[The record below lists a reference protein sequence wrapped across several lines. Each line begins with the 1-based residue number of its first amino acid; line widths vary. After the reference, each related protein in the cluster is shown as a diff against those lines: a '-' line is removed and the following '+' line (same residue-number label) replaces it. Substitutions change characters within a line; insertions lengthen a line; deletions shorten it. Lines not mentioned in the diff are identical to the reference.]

1 MLLMAGPAPDILRF
15 IQVVSWIIMPAL
27 LAAVGL
33 TLFLHYRKRKK
44 ETNDEPDLEGKLLE
58 SVSGLV
64 GYTNGNGEYIVFDN
78 SVLIQQYKNT
88 LSYNHARYTALQHD
102 YVKMETKYAALALY
116 ARNLFVKP
124 KKEIM
129 EHSHEMPKDVQ
140 VEINRLAKE
149 HAAEKSELQDKLAQL
164 ERTCRQLEQE
174 NKSLHD
180 QVSMHMGTEDER
192 TSIINKWKEES
203 ATLRD
208 KVADQE
214 YLQDLVEEKK
224 AQVSFLQNQL
234 EQRIKNLYQSE
245 HNRLQTVSEA
255 KQLKENKEILNKE
268 INSLKDDLLLK
279 QEQIDKAQVF
289 LCEKE
294 ELLAEK
300 QQLLNA
306 KLEHIA
312 NLENLLKE
320 SREQNELSNTS
331 MADNKGLVDDLQ
343 QQLAEEKSKVELL
356 TQKLSANRHMI
367 RSLYKDFKD
376 FVDQTADESPLIP
389 LRNYENREHEEIVS
403 Q

>member
-1 MLLMAGPAPDILRF
+1 MTGPAPDILRF

-33 TLFLHYRKRKK
+33 TFFLHYRKRKRK
-44 ETNDEPDLEGKLLE
+44 TNEESQLEGKLLE

-102 YVKMETKYAALALY
+102 YLKMETKYAALALY
-116 ARNLFVKP
+116 ARNLFVKS

-129 EHSHEMPKDVQ
+129 EHSHEIPKDVQ
-140 VEINRLAKE
+140 AEINRLAKE
-149 HAAEKSELQDKLAQL
+149 HAAEKSELQDKLSQL
-164 ERTCRQLEQE
+164 ERSCRQLEQE
-174 NKSLHD
+174 NKSLHE
-180 QVSMHMGTEDER
+180 QVNMHTGTDDER
-192 TSIINKWKEES
+192 TSIINKWKVES
-203 ATLRD
+203 GQLRD

-245 HNRLQTVSEA
+245 HNRLQAVNEA
-255 KQLKENKEILNKE
+255 KQLKEDKETLNKE
-268 INSLKDDLLLK
+268 INSLKEELLLK
-279 QEQIDKAQVF
+279 QEQIDKAQVY

-300 QQLLNA
+300 QQLLNT
-306 KLEHIA
+306 KLEHITT
-312 NLENLLKE
+312 LETLLKE
-320 SREQNELSNTS
+320 AKEQNELSNSS
-331 MADNKGLVDDLQ
+331 MADNKGQVDGLQ
-343 QQLAEEKSKVELL
+343 LQLADEKLKVELL
-356 TQKLSANRHMI
+356 AQKLSANRQTI
-367 RSLYKDFKD
+367 RNLYKDFKD
-376 FVDQTADESPLIP
+376 FVDQTADESPVIP
-389 LRNYENREHEEIVS
+389 LREYGNREQEEIVS